1 MSSAITNTTANVFTN
16 TQATS
21 KNGVLGK
28 DDFLKMLVMQLRYQD
43 PMNPMKGTEFAAQLA
58 QFSSVEQLHN
68 INSSLMNSLETNAVM
83 AQSINNALAAAFV
96 GKQVRASGNEFQF
109 NGNGETKLGFSLPDT
124 AATSTIKIIDDKG
137 NIVRTLNGPTLKGDN
152 QIVWDGKNDQGVTV
166 ANGKYKF
173 EIESK
178 DANGKT
184 ITASPFIY
192 GTVSAVRYKAEG
204 TMFLVNGIEV
214 RLSSI
219 LEIMQG

>member
-1 MSSAITNTTANVFTN
+1 MSSIVTNTNFTSN
-16 TQATS
+16 IALT
-21 KNGVLGK
+21 KNNSILGK

-43 PMNPMKGTEFAAQLA
+43 PLNPMKGTEFAAQLA

-68 INSSLMNSLETNAVM
+68 INSSLLNSLDTNAVM

-109 NGNGETKLGFSLPDT
+109 EGNKEVKFGYSLADA
-124 AATSTIKIIDDKG
+124 AATASVKIFDAQG
-137 NIVRTLNGPTLKGDN
+137 NLVRILSGPTNKGEN
-152 QIVWDGKNDQGVTV
+152 QLVWDGKNEQGVTV
-166 ANGKYKF
+166 AGGKYKI

-178 DANGKT
+178 DSNGKI
-184 ITASPFIY
+184 ITSSPYLY

-204 TMFLVNGIEV
+204 TMFVVNGIEV